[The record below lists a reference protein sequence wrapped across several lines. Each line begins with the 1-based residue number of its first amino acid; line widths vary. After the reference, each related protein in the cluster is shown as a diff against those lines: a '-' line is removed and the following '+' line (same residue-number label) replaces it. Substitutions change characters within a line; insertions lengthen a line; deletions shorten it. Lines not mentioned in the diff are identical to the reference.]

1 MKGGGVT
8 ERGRCRLQL
17 LLLEIALFAKDSAA
31 HLEDCFKSFAADNG
45 VLLESFHASLFDLV
59 LDLLPPPTKSSD
71 LRFLVEFSCGRRVE
85 G

>member
-59 LDLLPPPTKSSD
+59 LDLLPSAAESGN
-71 LRFLVEFSCGRRVE
+71 LRLLSELG
-85 G
+85 GGG